1 MEQRKKET
9 VLTLSAK
16 KKAGMPI
23 TMVTAYDYTQARLVE
38 AGQID
43 TILVG
48 DSLGNV
54 MLGYDTTIPV
64 TLDDM
69 VHHAKAVRRGA
80 PDTMMIVD
88 MPFITYHQTPA
99 DTVRNAGRLMQEAF
113 ADAVKLEGGHAIA
126 PHVSA
131 LVQAGI
137 PVCGHIGLTPQ
148 SVLQF
153 GGFKVQ
159 GKEEK
164 AAARLVD
171 EALEIEQAGAFLLVI
186 ECVPTVVATEITKRL
201 TIPTIGIGAGQ
212 DCDGQVLVFHDLLG
226 FTMQKT
232 AKFVKSYASL
242 GSQAVDAIASYRE
255 EVKSRTFPNERYRY
269 DDEVTGFRGES

>member
-80 PDTMMIVD
+80 QNTMMIVD

-126 PHVSA
+126 TSRSRYHKSARRTASAVRKGQSCMTAACSSEKVRPTESIKPSPLRENHV
-131 LVQAGI
+131 L
-137 PVCGHIGLTPQ
+137 PRRPRPC
-148 SVLQF
+148 
-153 GGFKVQ
+153 
-159 GKEEK
+159 
-164 AAARLVD
+164 
-171 EALEIEQAGAFLLVI
+171 
-186 ECVPTVVATEITKRL
+186 C
-201 TIPTIGIGAGQ
+201 
-212 DCDGQVLVFHDLLG
+212 
-226 FTMQKT
+226 
-232 AKFVKSYASL
+232 
-242 GSQAVDAIASYRE
+242 
-255 EVKSRTFPNERYRY
+255 
-269 DDEVTGFRGES
+269 

>member
-1 MEQRKKET
+1 MQQRKKET
-9 VLTLSAK
+9 VLTLTAK

-113 ADAVKLEGGHAIA
+113 ADAVKLEGGHAIV
-126 PHVSA
+126 PHVKA

-201 TIPTIGIGAGQ
+201 TMPTIGIGAGQ
-212 DCDGQVLVFHDLLG
+212 YCDGQVLVFHDLLG

-232 AKFVKSYASL
+232 AKFVKSYATL
-242 GSQAVDAIASYRE
+242 GMQAVDAIASYRE
-255 EVKSRTFPNERYRY
+255 EVQSRTFPNERYRY